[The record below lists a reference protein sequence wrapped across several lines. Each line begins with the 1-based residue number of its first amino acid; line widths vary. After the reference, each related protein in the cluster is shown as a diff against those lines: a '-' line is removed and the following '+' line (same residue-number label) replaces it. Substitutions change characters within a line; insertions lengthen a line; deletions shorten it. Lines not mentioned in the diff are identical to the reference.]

1 MNWKESIDALK
12 TKISA
17 KITADS
23 SQEEI
28 DAINSVLAD
37 IDVLDKAHTTLEEE
51 HSKTKEAVVR
61 MVVNQGNGEKP
72 KDDTDGSKPKSIE
85 ECLAEAQKGGK

>member
-1 MNWKESIDALK
+1 MTWKENIDALK
-12 TKISA
+12 AKISA

-28 DAINSVLAD
+28 DATNSVLAD
-37 IDVLDKAHTTLEEE
+37 IDALDQTHNTLEEE
-51 HSKTKEAVVR
+51 HKKTKEAVVR
-61 MVVNQGNGEKP
+61 MVINQGNGEKP